1 MKKNPVMNYNSFMS
15 AFKSAAGGYS
25 KKANVANKDAK
36 DKSSTNQEMS
46 DESIKGAVTAPIS
59 KFTKEHLAKV
69 KSTKVVGNGTK
80 K

>member
-15 AFKSAAGGYS
+15 AFKSAEGGYS
-25 KKANVANKDAK
+25 KKANIANKDAGAK
-36 DKSSTNQEMS
+36 KFNQELS
-46 DESIKGAVTAPIS
+46 AASIKGSGTPQLS

-69 KSTKVVGNGTK
+69 KNIKVVGNGSK